1 MTGLRRFGPLL
12 AVGLLLA
19 AAAVAAM
26 LATPQIRRAPFTP
39 PSIPPVV
46 PPSAGAAPSRLPP
59 EQVPTTEPAR
69 VPQLPDWLLLA
80 AQLFCAL
87 LVVAA
92 VGLLVWYLLQRGLQM
107 RERRPE
113 LVEAAPPPQTREEVL
128 AAVDAGLSD
137 LDDTDADP
145 RRAVIACWVRLE
157 QAAAA
162 AGTPREPGDTPT
174 ELVTRLLGGHDV
186 SAPVLFALAEVYR
199 LARYATHTVDA
210 AMRDQA
216 RAALQQLRG
225 ELSRVRES
233 VP

>member
-12 AVGLLLA
+12 SVGLLLA

-26 LATPQIRRAPFTP
+26 LATPQVRRTPFAPPTLPGLPPTP
-39 PSIPPVV
+39 AGNGV
-46 PPSAGAAPSRLPP
+46 PTVAPRETPTLGPSRDV
-59 EQVPTTEPAR
+59 QVPG
-69 VPQLPDWLLLA
+69 WLLLA
-80 AQLFCAL
+80 AQLFCVL
-87 LVVAA
+87 LVVTA
-92 VGLLVWYLLQRGLQM
+92 VALLTWYLLRNGVRMRQRQ
-107 RERRPE
+107 PE
-113 LVEAAPPPQTREEVL
+113 LFQRPPDQTREEVL

-162 AGTPREPGDTPT
+162 AGTPREPGDTPA

-186 SAPVLFALAEVYR
+186 SASVLYALAEVYR
-199 LARYATHTVDA
+199 VARYATRTVDT

-216 RAALQQLRG
+216 RAALWQLRG
-225 ELSRVRES
+225 KLSHERES
-233 VP
+233 V